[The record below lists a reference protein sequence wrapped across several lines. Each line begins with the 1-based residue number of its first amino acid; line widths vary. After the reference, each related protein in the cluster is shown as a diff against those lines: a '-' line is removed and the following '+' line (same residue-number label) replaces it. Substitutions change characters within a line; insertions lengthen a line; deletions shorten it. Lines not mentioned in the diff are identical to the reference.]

1 MRFTPISAML
11 ASVAICGGATAQQE
25 EPPPNRI
32 YALHSPATGPCPAL
46 DWHIGIDDVRK
57 TLTGLIAWGDDMEHV
72 ARVRGTFKG
81 DSFQMTAHEVGG
93 ENRTAE
99 VSGYLRKPDYH
110 LISSIKGPNISCE
123 NITIPWYKP
132 Y

>member
-1 MRFTPISAML
+1 MRFATISAVL
-11 ASVAICGGATAQQE
+11 ASIAVCGGAIAQQQ
-25 EPPPNRI
+25 EPPPNRV
-32 YALHSPATGPCPAL
+32 YSLHSRATGSCPAL
-46 DWHIGIDDVRK
+46 DWDIGIDDVRK

-72 ARVRGTFKG
+72 ARVRGTFNG